1 MTEFEHHFYKILCF
15 RQYGNAFKMETYLNI
30 AKLYLEDDDPV
41 QADIYVNRASLLQK
55 SEDTT
60 EQHAINYKVIHHLYY
75 ELLSC
80 ILIAK

>member
-1 MTEFEHHFYKILCF
+1 
-15 RQYGNAFKMETYLNI
+15 METYLSI

-60 EQHAINYKVIHHLYY
+60 EQHAINYKVMYHF
-75 ELLSC
+75 C
-80 ILIAK
+80 

>member
-1 MTEFEHHFYKILCF
+1 
-15 RQYGNAFKMETYLNI
+15 METYLSI

-60 EQHAINYKVIHHLYY
+60 EQHAINYKVMYHFSF
-75 ELLSC
+75 LLSSPC
-80 ILIAK
+80 QIDIFLMSKKSKIN